1 MSIKRKIWFWFW
13 NQITIRNTNRQIRQ
27 IRIKTEKLRLENNA
41 RERKRDVLKNEI
53 MEMKKIGPKEKLL
66 KDKEL
71 KKKFIDKMKQQYD
84 FDKESFEKRLKDA
97 AEFGA
102 GPGEMRDLIETAL
115 VEDFIETELRES
127 TTKNSNK

>member
-41 RERKRDVLKNEI
+41 RERKRDILKNEI
-53 MEMKKIGPKEKLL
+53 TQEELL

-71 KKKFIDKMKQQYD
+71 KKRFIEKMKQEYD
-84 FDKESFEKRLKDA
+84 FDNESFESRLRSA
-97 AEFGA
+97 VYFGA
-102 GPGEMRDLIETAL
+102 DQSEMKNLIETAL
-115 VEDFIETELRES
+115 LKDFIETELGES
-127 TTKNSNK
+127 TT

>member
-41 RERKRDVLKNEI
+41 RERERDILKNEI
-53 MEMKKIGPKEKLL
+53 TQEELL

-71 KKKFIDKMKQQYD
+71 KKGFIDKMKQQYD
-84 FDKESFEKRLKDA
+84 FDKESFETRLRDA

-115 VEDFIETELRES
+115 MEDFIERELGES
-127 TTKNSNK
+127 TTENSNK